1 MYRREQEKEALAMEL
16 RGDLTKEEE
25 AFLRSQIIDKLE
37 KTKSLQRA
45 NEESNKRFQAM
56 EEAFSQ
62 LKQITGVS
70 SLVDMHEK
78 FSSQRGNKGNLLQEV
93 KDAETRLEAVKA
105 GQLRHEQTF
114 QELRSSG
121 SAVQNSTDSA
131 GSSSSS
137 SRASSPSKLVSYT
150 SPSSPSHD
158 SAKRGG
164 GSGQMGSTGVLVQCS
179 TEEPSRE
186 GNDQ

>member
-1 MYRREQEKEALAMEL
+1 MHQRELEKEALAMEL
-16 RGDLTKEEE
+16 RGDLTKDEE
-25 AFLRSQIIDKLE
+25 AFLRSQIVDKLE

-70 SLVDMHEK
+70 SLLDMHEK

-93 KDAETRLEAVKA
+93 KDAEARLEAVKA

-121 SAVQNSTDSA
+121 SLVQNN
-131 GSSSSS
+131 SSGNSSKG
-137 SRASSPSKLVSYT
+137 SSPSKLIPYT
-150 SPSSPSHD
+150 GLDSSSHD
-158 SAKRGG
+158 SASREG
-164 GSGQMGSTGVLVQCS
+164 GSGQIGSTGILMHFS
-179 TEEPSRE
+179 FEESSRE